1 MCICEYSNHFI
12 AVQQRRLNIM
22 CIYIC
27 LMSFLLLL
35 EAQLGD
41 DMTIDVI
48 LPNGLPVLCDVTL
61 PSEQIV
67 SEVCFACSCIDILL
81 SVMYN
86 I

>member
-1 MCICEYSNHFI
+1 
-12 AVQQRRLNIM
+12 
-22 CIYIC
+22 
-27 LMSFLLLL
+27 MSFLLLL

-86 I
+86 IWLRPIKEGVERRKRSGRRIETIDIAMS